1 MTAMAWFLNSYCH
14 DILNI
19 LLYMTYVMYNFF
31 KYGVWSMSKLQRPV
45 TNRLRETRITAGL
58 SQGDLAQSAGITR
71 QALYAM
77 EKDQYLPGTEVALQ
91 LARTLGTSVE
101 DLFSLRDDREILE
114 AELPA
119 DHSGAFTSTRV
130 KLAIVGNRLLAK
142 PVTELG
148 DVLNYTIPADA
159 LILGAASRKKRSVYV
174 QLLKSQKDVERQVVV
189 GGCDPAIYLAGEHVR
204 QQENSTSVVGW
215 NMTSLAALRALRRGD
230 VHVAGIHMRD
240 PRSGEYNIPFLK
252 RHLKDQAVTVVRFAT
267 WHEGLLV
274 KEGNPKQVRGLEDLT
289 RPDVRM
295 VNREKGAGARLLLD
309 HLLSRYRIPSQIV
322 KGYETIAFS
331 QVGLGRYI
339 SEGKADAGIGAQA
352 VAQLYNFDF
361 IPLQEERYD
370 LIVPTAYLDSH
381 PGMKVFLDTLAT
393 RTFQREIEALGG
405 YDVKESGKVIRQ

>member
-1 MTAMAWFLNSYCH
+1 MP
-14 DILNI
+14 
-19 LLYMTYVMYNFF
+19 
-31 KYGVWSMSKLQRPV
+31 KLQQRV
-45 TNRLRETRITAGL
+45 MNRLRETRIAAGL

-91 LARTLGTSVE
+91 LAHTLGTSVE
-101 DLFSLRDDREILE
+101 DLFSLHDGREILE

-119 DHSGAFTSTRV
+119 DHSGVLKSTRV
-130 KLAIVGNRLLAK
+130 KLAMIGNRLVVK

-159 LILGAASRKKRSVYV
+159 LILGAASRRKRSVYV

-189 GGCDPAIYLAGEHVR
+189 AGCDPAIYLAGEHVR
-204 QQENSTSVVGW
+204 QQAGNAAVVGW
-215 NMTSLAALRALRRGD
+215 NMASLAALRALKRGD

-240 PRSGEYNIPFLK
+240 SRSGEYNLPFLK
-252 RHLKDQAVTVVRFAT
+252 RHLQDQAVTVVRFAT
-267 WHEGLLV
+267 WQEGLLL
-274 KEGNPKQVRGLEDLT
+274 KEGNPKEVRGLEDLT

-309 HLLSRYRIPSQIV
+309 HLLSRHRIPSQTV
-322 KGYETIAFS
+322 RGYEAIAFS
-331 QVGLGRYI
+331 QIGLGRCI
-339 SEGKADAGIGAQA
+339 SEGKADVGIGAQA

-370 LIVPTAYLDSH
+370 LVIPTAYIDSH
-381 PGMKVFLDTLAT
+381 PGMKIFLDTLAT
-393 RTFQREIEALGG
+393 RKFQREIEALGG
-405 YDVKESGKVIRQ
+405 YDTKESGRIIRQH

>member
-1 MTAMAWFLNSYCH
+1 MP
-14 DILNI
+14 
-19 LLYMTYVMYNFF
+19 
-31 KYGVWSMSKLQRPV
+31 KLQQRV
-45 TNRLRETRITAGL
+45 TNRLRETRIAAGL

-101 DLFSLRDDREILE
+101 DLFSLRDTREILE

-119 DHSGAFTSTRV
+119 DHSGALKSTRV

-159 LILGAASRKKRSVYV
+159 LILGAASRAKRSVYV
-174 QLLKSQKDVERQVVV
+174 QLLKSRKDVERQVVV

-204 QQENSTSVVGW
+204 QQGHNAPVVGW
-215 NMTSLAALRALRRGD
+215 NMTSLAALRALKRGD

-252 RHLKDQAVTVVRFAT
+252 RHLKGQAVTVVRFAT
-267 WHEGLLV
+267 WQEGLLV
-274 KEGNPKQVRGLEDLT
+274 KEGNPKQVRGFEDLT
-289 RPDVRM
+289 RADVRM

-309 HLLSRYRIPSQIV
+309 HLLSRHRIPSHIV
-322 KGYETIAFS
+322 RGYGAIAFS
-331 QVGLGRYI
+331 QIGLGRYI
-339 SEGKADAGIGAQA
+339 SEGKADVGIGVQA
-352 VAQLYNFDF
+352 LAQLYNFDF

-370 LIVPTAYLDSH
+370 LVIPTAYVYSH
-381 PGMKVFLDTLAT
+381 PGMKIFLDTLAT
-393 RTFQREIEALGG
+393 RKFQQEIEALGG
-405 YDVKESGKVIRQ
+405 YDVKESGKVIRQSPAI

>member
-1 MTAMAWFLNSYCH
+1 MQ
-14 DILNI
+14 
-19 LLYMTYVMYNFF
+19 
-31 KYGVWSMSKLQRPV
+31 KLQQRV
-45 TNRLRETRITAGL
+45 TNRLRETRIAAGL
-58 SQGDLAQSAGITR
+58 SQGDLAHSAGITR

-91 LARTLGTSVE
+91 LAHTLGTSVE
-101 DLFSLRDDREILE
+101 DLFSLGDAREILE

-119 DHSGAFTSTRV
+119 DHSGDLKSTRV
-130 KLAIVGNRLLAK
+130 KLAIVGSRLLAK

-148 DVLNYTIPADA
+148 DILNYTIPADA

-174 QLLKSQKDVERQVVV
+174 QLLKSQKDVERQIVV

-204 QQENSTSVVGW
+204 QQGNHASVVGL
-215 NMTSLAALRALRRGD
+215 NMTSLAALRALKRGD

-252 RHLKDQAVTVVRFAT
+252 RHLKGRAVTVVRFAT
-267 WHEGLLV
+267 WQEGLLV
-274 KEGNPKQVRGLEDLT
+274 KEGNPKHVRGLEDLT

-309 HLLSRYRIPSQIV
+309 HLLSRHGIPSQIV
-322 KGYETIAFS
+322 RGYGAIALS
-331 QVGLGRYI
+331 QIGLGRCI
-339 SEGKADAGIGAQA
+339 SEGKADVGIGVQA

-370 LIVPTAYLDSH
+370 LVIPTAYVDSH
-381 PGMKVFLDTLAT
+381 PGMKIFLDTLAT
-393 RTFQREIEALGG
+393 RKFQQEIEALGG
-405 YDVKESGKVIRQ
+405 YDVKESGKVIRQS